1 MKPSA
6 DGAGFGWIEIAGRR
20 YRHDVVIT
28 LDGTVRKRHKKLSK
42 QLYGTSHR
50 ISEAEAE
57 DVYEPGMA
65 YLLIGSGHFGRV
77 QLSEEA
83 RAFFDARGVN
93 VEILPT
99 PEASRRW
106 NALEAQGAVALFHVT
121 C

>member
-1 MKPSA
+1 MKPSI
-6 DGAGFGWIEIAGRR
+6 DGVGFGWITIAGHR

-28 LDGTVRKRHKKLSK
+28 LDGAVRKRRKKLSK
-42 QLYGTSHR
+42 RLYGTSHC

-57 DVYEPGMA
+57 DIYEPGMA
-65 YLLIGSGHFGRV
+65 YLLIGGGHFGRV

-99 PEASRRW
+99 PEAGRRW